1 MLACNFFSQ
10 IRRHELHKSKNTGKM
25 HFGRKQDQT
34 TGEYTLKCEEDVL
47 VHKNYRE
54 LTLRHI

>member
-1 MLACNFFSQ
+1 
-10 IRRHELHKSKNTGKM
+10 M

-34 TGEYTLKCEEDVL
+34 AGEYTLKCEEDVL

-54 LTLRHI
+54 LTLTHI